1 MQNRKVR
8 QRWRQMMG
16 NMDGTGWSGR
26 CGALL
31 AWALAAVVGSVLA
44 GCGASEEDK
53 RREEAAT
60 LTRLGEKYV
69 REKVREPASAQFRNQ
84 FIGKQG
90 APCGEVNAKD
100 AFGAYIGYQR
110 YISVARD
117 LTMLA
122 QDEPPA
128 EFEASWAQLCR

>member
-1 MQNRKVR
+1 MN
-8 QRWRQMMG
+8 
-16 NMDGTGWSGR
+16 S
-26 CGALL
+26 LL
-31 AWALAAVVGSVLA
+31 AGAPARVLACALAVALAAGLA
-44 GCGASEEDK
+44 ACGKSEQEK

-69 REKVREPASAQFRNQ
+69 REKVLEPASAQFRNQ

-117 LTMLA
+117 LTLLA
-122 QDEPPA
+122 QDVAPA
-128 EFEASWAQLCR
+128 EFEASWAQLCQR